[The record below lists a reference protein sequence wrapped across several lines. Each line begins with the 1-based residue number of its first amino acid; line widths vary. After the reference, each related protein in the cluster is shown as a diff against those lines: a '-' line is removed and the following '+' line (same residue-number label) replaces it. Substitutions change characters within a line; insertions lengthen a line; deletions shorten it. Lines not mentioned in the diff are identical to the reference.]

1 MKCDK
6 NNNGGAVMKMG
17 YSPEKRKII
26 FYTACILVRLLMVF
40 GVYKFYRRNE
50 LSYLI
55 PIIAG
60 YSIYINAKQIF
71 NDKKKGKCVWWSRPF
86 HILNGLAVLLVSVF
100 KISLFNL
107 HPNRLISRLLLIDV
121 LFGIVTSL
129 IKKPWV

>member
-17 YSPEKRKII
+17 YSPEKRKMI
-26 FYTACILVRLLMVF
+26 FLGICIWIRFLIAF

-71 NDKKKGKCVWWSRPF
+71 NDKKKREMR
-86 HILNGLAVLLVSVF
+86 LVVQTIPYTQWFSCFARERV
-100 KISLFNL
+100 
-107 HPNRLISRLLLIDV
+107 
-121 LFGIVTSL
+121 
-129 IKKPWV
+129 